1 MAWYD
6 DLLNK
11 TKGFVPD
18 DINIFGAAPP
28 KFSTKAEELG
38 LLGPD
43 AIKNANR
50 QSVFQGL
57 LSTGL
62 AYAAQPKNQ
71 DYGSI
76 LPYLAKAY
84 GTGMQAAQN
93 PYTQLGKDMQYK
105 QQFDEYEK
113 KKRIEDLSSKI
124 YNYSDATTQ
133 PGVYQANADLAP
145 IDAANPLG
153 LNIAPNFNIPK
164 EVTIP
169 GKRTLNEGNLKELIG
184 LDITKGAAALTI
196 DDKFVVRDQLDASK
210 LAIKEF
216 TTEYPQYDYLNQ
228 QEPSIAMGTIRSIV
242 GPSRFKTLKNR
253 FVFDTLNNTVKDL
266 GKDNPEL
273 LKQDAV
279 RGTISSKGQLLNPKS
294 GKSYTVKMD
303 TRDGSEFVTFRGKN
317 HPLVDFESKENG
329 GKALFGDE
337 VVPLRRNIGD
347 LSTPMLSGDKM
358 RQLSDDVNTT
368 ERSSMGLARFLV
380 RNSDAETGFK
390 KGASR
395 IIADMKTIANI
406 AKDKG
411 LTEEQLIQK
420 VQEGTFEA
428 LAGKNRLSIVGPGA
442 MTEQDAA
449 RLYSA
454 LGGMPASM
462 RTNPEAVEMLVSEI
476 LRDQYSG
483 YKQNLENYNIQRL
496 QGYASYKEKP
506 LFELN
511 AKQRNS
517 IAPSVLVDLGLAEF
531 TDLTGTQYVRFKKQ
545 DRYGFEDKMK
555 KLSVEEAKGILKK
568 MGLGKKKIQIQ
579 KELKG
584 EPVVQLDEKGDKI
597 ETYREKEA
605 EYERNKKI
613 KESKRLKNILKF

>member
-196 DDKFVVRDQLDASK
+196 DDKFVERDQLDASK

-216 TTEYPQYDYLNQ
+216 TTKYPQYDYLNQ

-380 RNSDAETGFK
+380 RNSDA
-390 KGASR
+390 
-395 IIADMKTIANI
+395 
-406 AKDKG
+406 
-411 LTEEQLIQK
+411 
-420 VQEGTFEA
+420 V
-428 LAGKNRLSIVGPGA
+428 
-442 MTEQDAA
+442 TEQDAA

-555 KLSVEEAKGILKK
+555 KLSVEEAKGILNK

-597 ETYREKEA
+597 ETYRMKQEKF
-605 EYERNKKI
+605 ERNKKI
-613 KESKRLKNILKF
+613 KESERLKNILKF